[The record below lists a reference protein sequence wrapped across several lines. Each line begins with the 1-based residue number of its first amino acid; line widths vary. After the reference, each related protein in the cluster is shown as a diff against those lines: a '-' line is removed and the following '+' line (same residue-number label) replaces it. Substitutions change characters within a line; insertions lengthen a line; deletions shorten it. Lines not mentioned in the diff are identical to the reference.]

1 MGGGGLAFLNKKT
14 WHPGRL
20 DNQEEKWKR
29 EQAAAKEK
37 AKLDELQKQIVLE
50 RQQEEL
56 HAVAQAAGVKEWATL
71 PCTALPARV
80 LDTSC
85 LVSGAVERVGEFHRL
100 TSCSVAQR
108 TYKGGRCGRGMT
120 CKELAAGC
128 KIPVGS

>member
-37 AKLDELQKQIVLE
+37 AKLNELQKQIAME

-56 HAVAQAAGVKEWATL
+56 HAVAQAAGVKECA
-71 PCTALPARV
+71 PCHCPVPAQPAL
-80 LDTSC
+80 LS
-85 LVSGAVERVGEFHRL
+85 H
-100 TSCSVAQR
+100 
-108 TYKGGRCGRGMT
+108 
-120 CKELAAGC
+120 
-128 KIPVGS
+128 